1 MQNNFR
7 FWKNL
12 KLVWLC
18 PFHTNHCLKSWP
30 RNVHLWESILTSER
44 SVNINLKANGKFK
57 HQSNICSEKKNVCV
71 WVFCFVVTT
80 FCCGLF
86 KDDSISSLTTSQ
98 AIPLWFPSCFDSR
111 FPIPLRLPWDPDS
124 RLPIPKAIPSCFD
137 SRSPIPLLDS
147 NSTRVFCNTQHLA
160 FPRNQRKAKHLKPSE
175 RQHLKQSDWKP
186 QLFEE
191 KKNINA
197 KWKKHINC
205 QVKKYQ

>member
-137 SRSPIPLLDS
+137 SRFPIPKAIPTRSDFRFPVPSSVPGTHSRPPLWLGFETRFR
-147 NSTRVFCNTQHLA
+147 TRVRF
-160 FPRNQRKAKHLKPSE
+160 
-175 RQHLKQSDWKP
+175 
-186 QLFEE
+186 
-191 KKNINA
+191 
-197 KWKKHINC
+197 
-205 QVKKYQ
+205 

>member
-18 PFHTNHCLKSWP
+18 PFH
-30 RNVHLWESILTSER
+30 NVHLWESILTSER
-44 SVNINLKANGKFK
+44 SVNINLKANGKFNYR
-57 HQSNICSEKKNVCV
+57 SNICSEKQNICV

-111 FPIPLRLPWDPDS
+111 FHFDFHGTPIPDSKSDSKLLRF
-124 RLPIPKAIPSCFD
+124 PIPKAIPTRFD
-137 SRSPIPLLDS
+137 FRFPVPSSVPGTHGRPPFWLGFETRFR
-147 NSTRVFCNTQHLA
+147 TRVRF
-160 FPRNQRKAKHLKPSE
+160 
-175 RQHLKQSDWKP
+175 
-186 QLFEE
+186 
-191 KKNINA
+191 
-197 KWKKHINC
+197 
-205 QVKKYQ
+205 